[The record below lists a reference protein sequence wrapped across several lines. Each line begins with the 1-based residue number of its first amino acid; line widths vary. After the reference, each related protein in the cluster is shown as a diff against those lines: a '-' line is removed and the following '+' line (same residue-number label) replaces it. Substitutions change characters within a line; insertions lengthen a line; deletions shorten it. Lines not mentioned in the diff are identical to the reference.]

1 MHARTRGSECSLL
14 PVARTQASSKRRG
27 GGGGGG
33 RGGDGTQPRL
43 SRLSVSP
50 MEAAAMQRHRRRL
63 GINAANAEKRK
74 GERKRGGAT
83 QARLSRLIAQR
94 KLLQCKDTDDASVS
108 TLLMQRNAKERE
120 RENRERKIKS
130 REGVRLTGSWH
141 CGG

>member
-33 RGGDGTQPRL
+33 GQGRGWDATQAIKV
-43 SRLSVSP
+43 VSP

-74 GERKRGGAT
+74 GERKRGSAT
-83 QARLSRLIAQR
+83 QARLS
-94 KLLQCKDTDDASVS
+94 T
-108 TLLMQRNAKERE
+108 
-120 RENRERKIKS
+120 
-130 REGVRLTGSWH
+130 
-141 CGG
+141 

>member
-27 GGGGGG
+27 GGGQG
-33 RGGDGTQPRL
+33 RGWDATQAIKV
-43 SRLSVSP
+43 VSP

-83 QARLSRLIAQR
+83 QARLS
-94 KLLQCKDTDDASVS
+94 T
-108 TLLMQRNAKERE
+108 
-120 RENRERKIKS
+120 
-130 REGVRLTGSWH
+130 
-141 CGG
+141 

>member
-43 SRLSVSP
+43 SRLLAQWKLLQCKDTDDASVSTLLTQRNAKEREREGVQRKPGYQLEVDSP

-63 GINAANAEKRK
+63 GINAAKVEKRK
-74 GERKRGGAT
+74 SEGKR
-83 QARLSRLIAQR
+83 
-94 KLLQCKDTDDASVS
+94 
-108 TLLMQRNAKERE
+108 E
-120 RENRERKIKS
+120 
-130 REGVRLTGSWH
+130 
-141 CGG
+141 